1 MQHHAKPL
9 PPVDELLRPDSTQF
23 SWDHI
28 NKRQVTQGIR
38 IEYRPDRLR
47 ESAYRPFFTQHAYFD
62 DQQQLNNRTY
72 RLPSMFPTS
81 HHENLGIVLTG
92 PASHFEFTPFMTDL
106 LPNLHLLDTAQFF
119 PRWTYKKADPED
131 GGFDFGS
138 DTGDIDER
146 GYRRVDNIT
155 DTIVELYEQ
164 AIGAPVTKD
173 DVFYSVYGL
182 LHDPAYRQTYAA
194 DLRKMLPHIPTPATR
209 ERFDQLA
216 TAGRALATLHVDY
229 ESVDPYP
236 LDVQIKAGVDP
247 DDWET
252 WRVAK
257 MKWKAKGD
265 HSTIVYNPKVTIAG
279 IPEEAERYQLG
290 SRSAL
295 GWVIDRY
302 QRKVDKASGIV
313 NDPNDW
319 CDEHDDPQYIVNL
332 IQRVTTVAVE
342 TMKIVDHLGGST
354 RGPVG

>member
-1 MQHHAKPL
+1 
-9 PPVDELLRPDSTQF
+9 
-23 SWDHI
+23 
-28 NKRQVTQGIR
+28 
-38 IEYRPDRLR
+38 LR
-47 ESAYRPFFTQHAYFD
+47 ESAYRPFFTQHVYFD

-72 RLPSMFPTS
+72 RLPSIFPTS
-81 HHENLGIVLTG
+81 HHANTG
-92 PASHFEFTPFMTDL
+92 FYVVGTGSDKPFSALMTNQIPDL
-106 LPNLHLLDTAQFF
+106 SFWGSGSGQFF
-119 PRWTYKKADPED
+119 PRWSYEKAALHD

-138 DTGDIDER
+138 DAAAVDDH